1 MIFFYHCEL
10 SKGNIMKHVK
20 YLPFLIGAASYVPR
34 AHAAEALQTAE
45 PGTLSML
52 LVCLGLIVLAG
63 AGRRRTAVIKLE
75 D

>member
-1 MIFFYHCEL
+1 
-10 SKGNIMKHVK
+10 MKHVK

-45 PGTLSML
+45 PGALSML
-52 LVCLGLIVLAG
+52 LVAFGLIVLAG
-63 AGRRRTAVIKLE
+63 VGHRSAAIELK